1 MWLVYINKRCVKIMC
16 KTIIEC
22 PNCGMSNL
30 VVIDIII
37 PQLQGS
43 FMCTECEKE
52 FKIYSDTKTKIEQ
65 I

>member
-1 MWLVYINKRCVKIMC
+1 MC